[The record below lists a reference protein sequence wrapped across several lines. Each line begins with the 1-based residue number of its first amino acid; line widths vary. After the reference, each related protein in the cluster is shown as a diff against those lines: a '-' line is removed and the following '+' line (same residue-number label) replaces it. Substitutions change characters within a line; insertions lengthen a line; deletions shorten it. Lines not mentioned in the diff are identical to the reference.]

1 MAACRV
7 LIAVVLVASLAGCGE
22 DGGQT
27 AAGTSSDP
35 EFLTVMHAGG
45 GSLSREGDGFVLTLD
60 DLAPQVVAF
69 TDRPER
75 VSGAVSTSSYIEAWG
90 KEYKGD
96 PPNAALVVPNG
107 RADADT
113 IVFTLDQPE
122 LDGRSVRF
130 QAEQVTAPPEP
141 LGEFHSLADPSPS
154 RRFDA
159 SSLFIDDG
167 GLMQLVAYGSPD
179 IDELDGAD

>member
-1 MAACRV
+1 VTGWRP
-7 LIAVVLVASLAGCGE
+7 LIAVMLVASLGGCGE

-27 AAGTSSDP
+27 TASPSSDP

-45 GSLSREGDGFVLTLD
+45 GSLTREGDGFVLTLD

-75 VSGAVSTSSYIEAWG
+75 VSGAVSTSTYIEAWG

-96 PPNAALVVPNG
+96 PPNAALVLPSG

-122 LDGRSVRF
+122 LDGQSVRF
-130 QAEQVTAPPEP
+130 QAEQVTDPPEP
-141 LGEFHSLADPSPS
+141 LGQFHSHAEGSPP

-167 GLMQLVAYGSPD
+167 GLMQLVAYGAQD
-179 IDELDGAD
+179 VDELDGAN